1 MDNYKKQNS
10 DVSFEIKWKPF
21 RLNPDLPQDD
31 PGKCAH
37 VLGMLVCSGTTYHAL
52 TQTDRANRAL
62 YRDKMQAYIEKFG
75 KQRVQMMLPRME
87 VKFAS
92 RCCAFVQVK
101 YPASLH

>member
-1 MDNYKKQNS
+1 MQTAMDNYQKQHG

-31 PGKCAH
+31 PGKCASCCAYSST
-37 VLGMLVCSGTTYHAL
+37 CSPTHYAL
-52 TQTDRANRAL
+52 THPDTADCGL

-87 VKFAS
+87 VK
-92 RCCAFVQVK
+92 
-101 YPASLH
+101 L